1 MSKMP
6 IKLVLGSI
14 TYLFSEGLKKLLED
28 DRDINVMGIFTEG
41 IDLKEIVKLNPDVI
55 IADFDIFRSF
65 PEEFTVRNRL
75 KILLMVDWTWLYSAD
90 KQIPKLVSKGV
101 VGILP
106 PGVDSDLL
114 KKAIK
119 AVSLGEL
126 WIDRKTIRDYL
137 SSEGIPERKVILSE
151 REKEIVSLIC
161 QGYRN
166 KEIAHKLN
174 ISEQTVKSHCNRI
187 YEKVGVS
194 DRLQL
199 ALYSYKIWPDFIQGY
214 KKVYKA

>member
-137 SSEGIPERKVILSE
+137 SSEGLPERKVILSE

>member
-1 MSKMP
+1 MSGIP
-6 IKLVLGSI
+6 IKLVLGSC

-28 DRDINVMGIFTEG
+28 DRDINVIGIFTEG
-41 IDLKEIVKLNPDVI
+41 IDLKEIVKLNPDII
-55 IADFDIFRSF
+55 IADFDIFRNF
-65 PEEFTVRNRL
+65 PEEFTIDTQL
-75 KILLMVDWTWLYSAD
+75 KILLMVDWPWLYSAD
-90 KQIPKLVSKGV
+90 KQVPKLVSRGV

-114 KKAIK
+114 KKAVK
-119 AVSLGEL
+119 AVFSGEL
-126 WIDRKTIRDYL
+126 WIDRKTIKDVL
-137 SSEGIPERKVILSE
+137 SSATFSERRVILSE
-151 REKEIVSLIC
+151 REREIVSLIC

-166 KEIAHKLN
+166 KEIAKKLN

-199 ALYSYKIWPDFIQGY
+199 ALYSYRIWPDYIQGL
-214 KKVYKA
+214 KREYKA

>member
-1 MSKMP
+1 MSKTP

-41 IDLKEIVKLNPDVI
+41 IDLKEIIKLNPDVI
-55 IADFDIFRSF
+55 IADFDIFRNF
-65 PEEFTVRNRL
+65 PEEFTIRNRL

-90 KQIPKLVSKGV
+90 KHIPKLVSKGV

-126 WIDRKTIRDYL
+126 WIDRKSIKDFL
-137 SSEGIPERKVILSE
+137 SSEGLPERKAILSE